1 MSSLMLV
8 CTHYPHLCIRW
19 NGSGSSANAVIGAGT
34 ILDALRLSI
43 PLIVVPNPSLLDN
56 HQVELAE
63 ELARQGYVVHGEL
76 EKLVEALKE
85 NEKKAIER
93 KNWLADNREGGRG
106 NLMDVVDETLGYRP
120 VNEQVRKEERTKGMM
135 D

>member
-1 MSSLMLV
+1 M
-8 CTHYPHLCIRW
+8 
-19 NGSGSSANAVIGAGT
+19 
-34 ILDALRLSI
+34 
-43 PLIVVPNPSLLDN
+43 PNPSLLDN
-56 HQVELAE
+56 HQAELAE

-85 NEKKAIER
+85 NEQKAIER

-120 VNEQVRKEERTKGMM
+120 VNEQVRQEERTKGMM